1 MHQLNPLRASS
12 EVVKV
17 YRDYLLSA
25 FEFGDAEIQRDF
37 QGELDGRFTLGQ
49 GPFVQSTPPFKRSL
63 SINELVAEG
72 TLSPEFAGI
81 NPQVQ
86 PLERPL
92 YSHQVE
98 ALRKMAQRR
107 NLIVATGTGSGKTES
122 FLYPVVNS
130 LLEERKLGT
139 LKNSGVRALLLYPMN
154 ALANDQM
161 KRLRDVLKAFPDI
174 TFGRYIGDTKRTRR
188 EGLEI
193 HRTRFAEEP
202 PTNEL
207 LSREEMQERPP
218 HILVTNFA
226 MLEYLLLRPEDNR
239 LFDSSRDST
248 WRFVVLDEV
257 HTYQGAQGGE
267 IAMLLRRVRDRVA
280 SSRLGVLQ
288 FIGTSA
294 TLGQGLADAPKICQ
308 FASDLFG
315 EACEFVEE
323 DPQRQDLITPQIET
337 MLQPSVLWRATSD
350 EIATLAAG
358 LAEEDSLHQ
367 AVLALA
373 TQNKVDIS
381 QARNAAE
388 SLGMLLL
395 AEETTS
401 KLRSDL
407 ANAVRKIDYLTAEVL
422 GDKSGAETIRQ
433 IIDLC
438 AFARIPGEPFA
449 LMSARYHH
457 LLRALEGLFYCFNPG
472 HPDTHPRLSLERR
485 ASCDACSTQVHTV
498 PMFELAP
505 CRLCGQHHLVGKRID
520 EGTHFRFG
528 TAQEFEDNLEYLTF
542 VLGPHGGVDEDEE
555 VLGIP
560 ADEER
565 TAVLCVEC
573 GSFSETS
580 NKCGHVDAQ
589 KEVIVSIPREPRTP
603 LRTCVKCGGRSN
615 GSIVDRVQTG
625 RDAPASIIA
634 ATLYQ
639 SLPESSDEG
648 SQQLIGQGRKLLT
661 FSDSR
666 QDAAFFAPYLER
678 TYSRNVQR
686 SMVLEVLRQAGSS
699 LRFGELIEP
708 IRRRAVNELIL
719 DPRKSDGEH
728 VAEIKNWLVREA
740 LATDRRQSL
749 GGVGLV
755 RIRPAAPRNARVPRG
770 LETFGLG
777 DEEAVQLTLFLLD
790 TVREQGAIHL
800 PDSVNINDPI
810 FSPRNVVTYVRQQS
824 SSGALGFVPKTANRR
839 SRFLTKVFENLGVTL
854 DPVEVLN
861 SLWSN
866 EFANPQSEWS
876 ALLPEAKERGVFVR
890 RLDHQILEFEVE
902 SDNCPAYRC
911 KRCNQ
916 VSWFSIRGICTRIN
930 CDGILERI
938 EPASPRKLGFKQTYV
953 STRPI
958 GMRVEEHT
966 GQLDNDYAA
975 SLQQSFVVGG
985 VNVLSC
991 STTFELGVDLGEIQ
1005 SVLLKNV
1012 PPSPAN
1018 YVQRAGRAGRRLNSA
1033 ALVTTFAQRRSHD
1046 LYFFNR
1052 PEALVNGS
1060 IPPPQISVS
1069 NERIA
1074 RRHLHSIALAA
1085 FARKVVAAGD
1095 GWPTIVGH
1103 FFRASTPDGRSVA
1116 DGFREWLE
1124 SRPSE
1129 LQAALLR
1136 VFPELDDE
1144 LGVSSWEW
1152 VSALYDDSPE
1162 SDLGWMHRAT
1172 KEILEDFKYLEEL
1185 IAEKQAE
1192 IQNLPM
1198 GDKKRLAI
1206 SKRIQQLERQF
1217 NTTHDKRLLDHLA
1230 TRVVLPK
1237 YGFPVDVVSLDV
1249 WRSGDEGSGR
1259 LDLTRDLRMGILDFA
1274 PTSTTVAAKR
1284 LWESTGIR
1292 IPPAKTL
1299 PLRTPAICGQ
1309 CGTFRSQREGGPS
1322 ACPVCGSDEVK
1333 AGLGR
1338 KAVLPIFGFYGAAS
1352 TEQPGD
1358 TRPPRVGSVSS
1369 YFSDFSGPSPEREP
1383 VVVGH
1388 STLQIRLGKQGQIT
1402 VLNRG
1407 PAGAGFRIC
1416 TSCGFADVPKAV
1428 TRRKSATSGPEPHPR
1443 PGAPGRTCTGSLHPR
1458 FLGHEFLTDTIEVA
1472 VPGLEK
1478 EDEAWSTLAA
1488 LMAVAPKFGISQR
1501 DVSGTLRA
1509 AGTKGRERALV
1520 LFDAVPGGAGYS
1532 RGLRAVLPDLF
1543 SEALQFVAACGC
1555 GEDTSCYGCLK
1566 TYENQAHHDELS
1578 RAAALRVL
1586 RRLGLDS

>member
-1 MHQLNPLRASS
+1 MTQLNPLRASS

-25 FEFGDAEIQRDF
+25 FEFSDAEIQSNFER
-37 QGELDGRFTLGQ
+37 ELDGRFTLGQ
-49 GPFVQSTPPFKRSL
+49 GPFLQSTPPFKRSL
-63 SINELVAEG
+63 SIRDLVAEG
-72 TLSPEFAGI
+72 TLSTEFVKI
-81 NPQVQ
+81 DPQVQ

-98 ALRKMAQRR
+98 ALRKMSKGR

-122 FLYPVVNS
+122 FLYPIVNS
-130 LLEERKLGT
+130 LLTERELGT

-161 KRLRDVLKAFPDI
+161 KRLRDVLKAFPDV
-174 TFGRYIGDTKRTRR
+174 TFGRYIGDTKRSRK
-188 EGLEI
+188 EALEI
-193 HRTRFAEEP
+193 HRARFGEEP

-239 LFDSSRDST
+239 LFDSGLGSS

-315 EACEFVEE
+315 ERCEFVEA
-323 DPQRQDLITPQIET
+323 DTQRQDLITPQIET
-337 MLQPSVLWRATSD
+337 LAQHPVLWRATFD
-350 EIATLAAG
+350 ELATLGASLEDENTLRQTVSL
-358 LAEEDSLHQ
+358 LAIQ
-367 AVLALA
+367 K
-373 TQNKVDIS
+373 KVDIS
-381 QARNAAE
+381 LANNVAE

-395 AEETTS
+395 AEEATS
-401 KLRSDL
+401 KLRGEL
-407 ANAVRKIDYLTAEVL
+407 AAAVRKIDYLAAEVL
-422 GDKSGAETIRQ
+422 GDKGSAETVRQ

-438 AFARIPGEPFA
+438 AFARVPGEPFA

-457 LLRALEGLFYCFNPG
+457 LVRALEGLFYCFNPD
-472 HPDTHPRLSLERR
+472 HPDALPRLSLERR
-485 ASCDACSTQVHTV
+485 ATCEGCSTEERVV
-498 PMFELAP
+498 PMFELGP
-505 CRLCGQHHLVGKRID
+505 CRLCGQHHLVGKRVD
-520 EGTHFRFG
+520 EGTHLRFG
-528 TAQEFEDNLEYLTF
+528 VAQEFEDNLEYLTF
-542 VLGPHGGVDEDEE
+542 VVGPQNGVDEDEE
-555 VLGIP
+555 ALGIP

-565 TAVLCVEC
+565 TAIVCVEC

-589 KEVIVSIPREPRTP
+589 REVIVSIPREPRTP
-603 LRTCVKCGGRSN
+603 LRMCVKCGGRSN

-648 SQQLIGQGRKLLT
+648 SQQLVGQGRKLLT

-686 SMVLEVLRQAGSS
+686 SMVLDVLHEAGSA

-708 IRRRAVNELIL
+708 IRRRAVNELIV

-755 RIRPAAPRNARVPRG
+755 RIRPAAPRSARVPSG
-770 LETFGLG
+770 LDNLGLRA
-777 DEEAVQLTLFLLD
+777 DEAVELALFLLD
-790 TVREQGAIHL
+790 TVREQGAVHL

-824 SSGALGFVPKTANRR
+824 SSGALGFAPKTVNRR
-839 SRFLTKVFENLGVTL
+839 SRFLAKVFENLGLTL
-854 DPVEVLN
+854 DPIGVLD

-876 ALLPEAKERGVFVR
+876 LLLPEAKERGVFVR
-890 RLDHQILEFEVE
+890 RLDHQILEFEAE
-902 SDNCPAYRC
+902 SDTCPAYRC

-916 VSWFSIRGICTRIN
+916 VSWFSIREICTRIN
-930 CDGILERI
+930 CDGNLERI
-938 EPASPRKLGFKQTYV
+938 ESASPRKRGFKQTYF
-953 STRPI
+953 STQPI

-1085 FARKVVAAGD
+1085 YARKLVAAGNE
-1095 GWPTIVGH
+1095 WPTIVGR
-1103 FFRASTPDGRSVA
+1103 FFLASTPNGSSVA

-1124 SRPSE
+1124 SRPME

-1144 LGVSSWEW
+1144 LGINSWEW
-1152 VSALYDDSPE
+1152 VVALYDDSPE
-1162 SDLGWMHRAT
+1162 SELGWMHRAT
-1172 KEILEDFKYLEEL
+1172 KEILDDFNYLKEL

-1198 GDKKRLAI
+1198 GDKKRIAI
-1206 SKRIQQLERQF
+1206 SKRIQQLDRQF

-1249 WRSGDEGSGR
+1249 WRSGDDGSGR

-1274 PTSTTVAAKR
+1274 PTSSTVAAKR

-1299 PLRTPAICGQ
+1299 PLRTPAICSE

-1322 ACPVCGSDEVK
+1322 TCPVCGSDEVK

-1352 TEQPGD
+1352 KEQPGD
-1358 TRPPRVGSVSS
+1358 NRPPRVGSVSS

-1383 VVVGH
+1383 VVVGN
-1388 STLQIRLGKQGQIT
+1388 STLYVRLGKQGQIT

-1416 TSCGFADVPKAV
+1416 TSCGFADVPKTA

-1443 PGAPGRTCTGSLHPR
+1443 PGAPGRDCTGSLHPR
-1458 FLGHEFLTDTIEVA
+1458 FLGHEFLTDTIEIA
-1472 VPGLEK
+1472 VPGLDN

-1509 AGTKGRERALV
+1509 AGAKGRERALV

-1532 RGLRAVLPDLF
+1532 RGLRTVLPDLF
-1543 SEALQFVAACGC
+1543 AEAFVFVADCGC

-1566 TYENQAHHDELS
+1566 TYENQSHHDQLS
-1578 RAAALRVL
+1578 RAAAMRTF
-1586 RRLGLDS
+1586 RSLGL